1 MNLLWLPLASRRGW
15 DRARVPRILQ
25 PHLLDTQ
32 HVEHPTP
39 PEGQKV
45 RVIGLPG
52 LVARHVLVRT
62 VAGVGHIFTTG
73 AVALDTDTR
82 GVDIH
87 RSENATAD
95 SFSKTS
101 CLHRLDDE
109 PGRVSQ
115 GSRGWGSAVRGVPRT
130 ASRGDYFVCAHG

>member
-1 MNLLWLPLASRRGW
+1 MPYGRARRLPPYPAVSKTNLLWLPPASRRGW

-32 HVEHPTP
+32 HVEHPAP

-52 LVARHVLVRT
+52 LVARHVLVRP

-82 GVDIH
+82 GVDIQ
-87 RSENATAD
+87 RSENATAE
-95 SFSKTS
+95 SFSKN
-101 CLHRLDDE
+101 LVFA
-109 PGRVSQ
+109 P
-115 GSRGWGSAVRGVPRT
+115 PR
-130 ASRGDYFVCAHG
+130 